1 MVFSIKRHVKCLL
14 VNRFS
19 VSIGLIPSL
28 SLNLSYL
35 VSFQNGLLSSLKS
48 FFIYERLYI
57 CLIPDREWLLI
68 DSKIQ
73 IDMTLFK
80 INPPKG
86 MDTQFDYIVAHIRH
100 MHREKKQFIY
110 KPNKQGIRYWP
121 RKKDMCVLV
130 IISYIGDIPIHG
142 VVLRIKGIAVI
153 KGRNIN
159 HVGFSLCAWE
169 TAIHLLTHSDKNIEI
184 HAI

>member
-1 MVFSIKRHVKCLL
+1 MFNTRQRMIA
-14 VNRFS
+14 NRLKNS
-19 VSIGLIPSL
+19 NWHDII
-28 SLNLSYL
+28 
-35 VSFQNGLLSSLKS
+35 QNKS
-48 FFIYERLYI
+48 
-57 CLIPDREWLLI
+57 
-68 DSKIQ
+68 
-73 IDMTLFK
+73 
-80 INPPKG
+80 PKG
-86 MDTQFDYIVAHIRH
+86 NGHSIWLHCGAHIITH
-100 MHREKKQFIY
+100 VTYREKKQFIY

-142 VVLRIKGIAVI
+142 VVLRIKGNAVI